1 MCLKDSIDRNHFIT
15 FLDLCPNGFVV
26 HKNYCYYM
34 KSISTSSW
42 VAARSLYQNMGADL
56 VVIKSEEES
65 QFVNKLMN
73 KSGSDRSG
81 YSGTLTTTSCIGLM
95 AALHIVL
102 TSLIPTGTANN
113 LIIIKIK
120 RAVERFIWVMENGM
134 TEFVFYD

>member
-81 YSGTLTTTSCIGLM
+81 YNGTLTTTSCIGLM

-102 TSLIPTGTANN
+102 TSLIPTSSSTNFVLCQIA
-113 LIIIKIK
+113 
-120 RAVERFIWVMENGM
+120 AV
-134 TEFVFYD
+134 